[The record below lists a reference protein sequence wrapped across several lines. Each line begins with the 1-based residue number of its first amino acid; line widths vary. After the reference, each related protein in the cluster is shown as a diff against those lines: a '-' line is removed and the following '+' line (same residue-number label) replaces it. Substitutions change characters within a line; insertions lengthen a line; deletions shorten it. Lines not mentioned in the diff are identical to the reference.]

1 MEVILLEKIGR
12 LGNLGDKISIK
23 SGYGRNYLI
32 PQGKALPATA
42 ANISYFEERRNE
54 LEQASADRLTAAQG
68 RAKAIAAIGSVT
80 IAANASDEG
89 RLFGSVGTRDIAEA
103 ITRSGVAVKKSE
115 VSMPDGVLREVG
127 EFELTLHLTSEVSQD
142 IKVIVVGQ

>member
-12 LGNLGDKISIK
+12 LGNLGDKVSIK

-32 PQGKALPATA
+32 PQGKALSATA
-42 ANISYFEERRNE
+42 ANVSYFEERRIE

-68 RAKAIAAIGSVT
+68 RAKAIEAIGNVT

-103 ITRSGVAVKKSE
+103 LTRQGVDVKKSE
-115 VSMPDGVLREVG
+115 VNMPDGVLREVG
-127 EFELTLHLTSEVSQD
+127 EFELTLQLSSEVSQD
-142 IKVIVVGQ
+142 IKVTVVGQ